1 MDIIRID
8 YCSLILPDVGA
19 QFCVI
24 AILNHGS
31 WINAKLVPYH
41 LILAIII
48 TLCLVRISSVKQ

>member
-24 AILNHGS
+24 SILRPQKLDKCEACAIS
-31 WINAKLVPYH
+31 PYIGYNNYTV
-41 LILAIII
+41 LG
-48 TLCLVRISSVKQ
+48 